1 MVTREDNLRVI
12 YRPDGSHLCE
22 FEDGTRI
29 TSFYVDIEE
38 QNNNK
43 QREKYVK
50 VECPGFA
57 STIFNTT
64 STECTLLFGN
74 GTLVTC
80 HPLLR
85 TYNLIYHSGEIL
97 EIDKNG
103 NVSYV
108 PRYSIFI
115 HFIFTF

>member
-12 YRPDGSHLCE
+12 LRPDGSHLSE

-29 TSFYVDIEE
+29 TSFYVENEE
-38 QNNNK
+38 PNNNK
-43 QREKYVK
+43 HREKYVK

-97 EIDKNG
+97 EIDQNG
-103 NVSYV
+103 NVAYI
-108 PRYSIFI
+108 PKYSI
-115 HFIFTF
+115 IFMLL